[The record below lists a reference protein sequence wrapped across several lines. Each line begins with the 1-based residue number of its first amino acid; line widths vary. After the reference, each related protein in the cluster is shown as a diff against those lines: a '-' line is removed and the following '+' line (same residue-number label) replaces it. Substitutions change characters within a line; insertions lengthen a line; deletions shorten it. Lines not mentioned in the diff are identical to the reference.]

1 LALVEGCKHSLDITV
16 PAAVVAAETEKVVA
30 EIAKKVKMPGFRPGK
45 APISLVRGR
54 YPNEIRQD
62 VVDAVIPKALEEAF
76 EKDKLK
82 VVSRPSIVDLH
93 FHEDQDL
100 HFKVEFE
107 VAPEFEL
114 GTYTGLTA
122 KYEEPVVTDE
132 DLTQRI
138 DTIREQRA
146 EYVNID
152 PRPAAEGDFAA
163 VNLKSISGTEKP
175 VERDDLQLKVGDAD
189 AVQAFNEQLVGMSPG
204 EEKEFDVTYPGDY
217 SEAALAGR
225 SVRFNMK
232 LNMLRRK
239 ELPVVD
245 DDFAQDLGD
254 YKTVDELK
262 EAVRAA
268 IMRERETESK
278 TKARNELLDK
288 LVDSHD
294 FPVPMVFVDR
304 QTESNIEQQISGLA
318 QQGMDVSKLNL
329 DWDKVKESQRE
340 RSTRDVKASLLLD
353 KIADRE
359 SIVAL
364 QDEVDKEVQ
373 RYARSQRK
381 PAAQIRM
388 DLEKSGGLGRIAA
401 QIRTEKTLN
410 FLFDNARKEA

>member
-16 PAAVVAAETEKVVA
+16 PAAVVAAETERVVA

-45 APISLVRGR
+45 APIALVKSRF
-54 YPNEIRQD
+54 PNEIRQD

-93 FHEDQDL
+93 FHDDQDL

-114 GTYTGLTA
+114 GVYTGLTA
-122 KYEEPVVTDE
+122 KYEEPVVNDE
-132 DLTQRI
+132 DITQRI
-138 DTIREQRA
+138 DSVREQRA
-146 EYVNID
+146 EYINID
-152 PRPAAEGDFAA
+152 PRPAVDGDYAA
-163 VNLKSISGTEKP
+163 VNLRSIGGTEKP
-175 VERDDLQLKVGDAD
+175 VERDDMQLKVGDAD
-189 AVQAFNEQLVGMSPG
+189 AVPVFNEQLLGMSPG
-204 EEKEFDVTYPGDY
+204 EEKEFDVTYPEDY

-225 SVRFNMK
+225 TVRFNMK

-239 ELPVVD
+239 ELPNVD

-268 IMRERETESK
+268 ILRERENESK
-278 TKARNELLDK
+278 TKAKNELLDK
-288 LVDSHD
+288 LVDAHD
-294 FPVPMVFVDR
+294 FPVPKVYVDR
-304 QTESNIEQQISGLA
+304 QVENNIEQQLSGLA
-318 QQGMDVSKLNL
+318 MQGLDVSKLNL
-329 DWDKVKESQRE
+329 DWDKLKDSQKDRA
-340 RSTRDVKASLLLD
+340 TRDVKASLLLD
-353 KIADRE
+353 RIADRE

-388 DLEKSGGLGRIAA
+388 DLEKNGGLGRIAA

-410 FLFDNARKEA
+410 FLFDQARKEA